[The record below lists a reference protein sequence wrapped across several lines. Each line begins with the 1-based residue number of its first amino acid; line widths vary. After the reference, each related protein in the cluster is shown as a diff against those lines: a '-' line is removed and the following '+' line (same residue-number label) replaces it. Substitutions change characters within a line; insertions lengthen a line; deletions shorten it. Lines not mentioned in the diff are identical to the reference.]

1 MTPGERLRLDKW
13 LWAARIFK
21 TRAKAKEAITGGK
34 VQTDG
39 QRAKPAKEVAV
50 GTMLRIRRGDDEMLL
65 EVLTLSEQRR
75 GAKEAAEL
83 YRETAASIEAR
94 TEAAARRKAASEAIQ
109 LPSSRPGRRDRRTLE
124 RIKRGANE

>member
-1 MTPGERLRLDKW
+1 MTASERLRLDKW

-39 QRAKPAKEVAV
+39 QRAKPAKEVSV
-50 GTMLRIRRGDDEMLL
+50 GSMLRIRRGDDEMLI
-65 EVLTLSEQRR
+65 EVLSLSEQRR
-75 GAKEAAEL
+75 GATEAAEL

-94 TEAAARRKAASEAIQ
+94 TEAAARRKAARDAIQ
-109 LPSSRPGRRDRRTLE
+109 LPSSRPDRRDRRTLE
-124 RIKRGANE
+124 RIKRDGGE